1 MSHAAKAY
9 EYFRTT
15 PGQEQGAGEWFEISQ
30 ERINDF
36 ADCTIDHQFI
46 HIDPTRAK
54 AETPFGGTI
63 AHGFLTLSM
72 ITHLCGSIPPD
83 PKTPS
88 LDGIVMGINYGFDRV
103 RFLNPVNA
111 GKKVRASATIKSADL
126 KGSAIDQVRTI
137 TVEIEGVDKPALVAD
152 WITRLVFAD

>member
-1 MSHAAKAY
+1 MSHAAQAY
-9 EYFRTT
+9 EYFETT
-15 PGQEQGAGEWFEISQ
+15 PGQEQGSGEWFEISQ

-36 ADCTIDHQFI
+36 ADCTVDHQFI
-46 HIDPTRAK
+46 HVDPQRAL

-72 ITHLCGSIPPD
+72 LTHLCASIPPD
-83 PKTPS
+83 PNTPS
-88 LDGIVMGINYGFDRV
+88 LDGAVMGINYGFDRV

-111 GKKVRASATIKSADL
+111 GKRVRASSTVKSAVL
-126 KGSAIDQVRTI
+126 KGSAIDQTRTI

-152 WITRLVFAD
+152 WVTRIVFVD